1 MNISQLT
8 QIIIILILYGLYLY
22 NQNRTDK
29 ITYIKQLNINPDLLI
44 CRDEFIIELLYGAI
58 FIKYKAPKSYLQLI
72 NYIED
77 FLVSFETLKQ
87 NITNIFLNKD
97 QMIQPSKL
105 TKSHQHIIINDLR
118 DQLERIMKHI
128 ETIIHVIPNEKI
140 YLDSYYNLYQLMRNQ
155 LSRYYNR
162 ILTMYKI
169 NDHTSQYQL
178 LRTSENKYDFIDNI

>member
-8 QIIIILILYGLYLY
+8 QIIIILIFYGLYLY

-44 CRDEFIIELLYGAI
+44 CRDEFIIELLYNAI

-77 FLVSFETLKQ
+77 FLVSFETLKH

-97 QMIQPSKL
+97 QMIQPSNL
-105 TKSHQHIIINDLR
+105 TKSHQHILINDLR
-118 DQLERIMKHI
+118 DQLERIMKHT

-140 YLDSYYNLYQLMRNQ
+140 YLDSYYNFYQLMRNQ